1 MKLKR
6 RSQEKKAKTSIRS
19 CHLLVGAGAAVTL
32 HFGGS
37 YPLKLKRLSNELE
50 TETKASIHRV
60 SLSGIELSINLK
72 VKSKHP
78 TKCVFLV
85 IY

>member
-1 MKLKR
+1 M
-6 RSQEKKAKTSIRS
+6 
-19 CHLLVGAGAAVTL
+19 GAGAAVTL

-72 VKSKHP
+72 VKNPSREVLKKFIL
-78 TKCVFLV
+78 TLL
-85 IY
+85 